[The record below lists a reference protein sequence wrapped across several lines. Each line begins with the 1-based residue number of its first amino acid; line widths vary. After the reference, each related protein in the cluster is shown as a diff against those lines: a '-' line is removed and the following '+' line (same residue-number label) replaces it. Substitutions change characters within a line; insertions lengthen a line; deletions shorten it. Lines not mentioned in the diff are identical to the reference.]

1 MYQVRRSTDKP
12 AGDAID
18 VDVCGLN
25 DNEYR
30 DCVIDDW
37 EVPHE
42 NRPAPRD
49 LLLVQGFVNTRDLEE
64 GTDLL
69 QKRNDADAWLTN
81 AGLWCR
87 SAFPS
92 ARELEEARELR
103 EAIRQFLAAE
113 VGGRATTTPTAV
125 LRAYARSTRMRVQMG
140 DSGAVSLVP
149 TGDRMDAVFG
159 TLFTIIR
166 DAQRV
171 GTWSRLKVCANPECL
186 WAFYDRSHA
195 RRSAWCE
202 MATCGNRLKNRRFRA
217 RHHQHRE

>member
-92 ARELEEARELR
+92 ARELEEAASCAKRSDSSSR
-103 EAIRQFLAAE
+103 PKSEAERPPHRRLCFGPTL
-113 VGGRATTTPTAV
+113 GR
-125 LRAYARSTRMRVQMG
+125 
-140 DSGAVSLVP
+140 
-149 TGDRMDAVFG
+149 
-159 TLFTIIR
+159 
-166 DAQRV
+166 
-171 GTWSRLKVCANPECL
+171 PECESK
-186 WAFYDRSHA
+186 WV
-195 RRSAWCE
+195 
-202 MATCGNRLKNRRFRA
+202 T
-217 RHHQHRE
+217 REPSP